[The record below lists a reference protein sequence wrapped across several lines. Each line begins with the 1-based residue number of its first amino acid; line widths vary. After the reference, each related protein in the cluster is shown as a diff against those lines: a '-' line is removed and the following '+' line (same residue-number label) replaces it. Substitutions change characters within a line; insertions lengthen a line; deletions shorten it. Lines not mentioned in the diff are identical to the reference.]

1 MMRVLLIRGML
12 VGVLAGLLSFGVA
25 RVLGEPPVDR
35 AIAYEEQM
43 VAGHVAGA
51 GEAGH
56 HHGTTTATVHDHG
69 TAEEPVSRDTQR
81 GIGLLT
87 ATVVYGAALGGLFA
101 IVFGFVYGRVGPWDA
116 RTTALLLAVAAF
128 LTVYLVPTIK
138 YPANP
143 PAVGIDGTIVY
154 RTQLFF
160 AMIAIAI
167 AAMIVAV
174 MVAKA
179 SAAARGAWDATLIGG
194 AVFIGL
200 VILAAMLMPTL
211 DEVPANFPATVLA
224 QFRMAALAIQATLWA
239 TLGLVFGRL
248 AESALRDAPQR
259 ELPSIRTSSL

>member
-25 RVLGEPPVDR
+25 RVLGEPQLDR
-35 AIAYEEQM
+35 AIAFEEQIG
-43 VAGHVAGA
+43 AGHAGA
-51 GEAGH
+51 SEAGPQ
-56 HHGTTTATVHDHG
+56 HGTTAATEHDHG
-69 TAEEPVSRDTQR
+69 AAEESVSR

-128 LTVYLVPTIK
+128 LTVYFVPTIK

-143 PAVGIDGTIVY
+143 PAVGIDHTIVY

-160 AMIAIAI
+160 AMMAIAI

-179 SAAARGAWDATLIGG
+179 SAATRGAWDATLIGG

-200 VILAAMLMPTL
+200 VIIAGMLMPAL
-211 DEVPANFPATVLA
+211 DEVPANFPANVLA
-224 QFRMAALAIQATLWA
+224 QFREASLAIQATLWA
-239 TLGLVFGRL
+239 TLGLVFGRM
-248 AESALRDAPQR
+248 AESALRDVPQR
-259 ELPSIRTSSL
+259 KLPSVGASSL

>member
-1 MMRVLLIRGML
+1 MMRALLIRGML
-12 VGVLAGLLSFGVA
+12 VGVLAGLLSFGMA
-25 RVLGEPPVDR
+25 RVLGEPQVDR

-43 VAGHVAGA
+43 DAAHAGA
-51 GEAGH
+51 GEADH
-56 HHGTTTATVHDHG
+56 QHGATAATGHDHG
-69 TAEEPVSRDTQR
+69 AAEESVSRDTQR

-128 LTVYLVPTIK
+128 LTIYFVPTLK

-143 PAVGIDGTIVY
+143 PAVGIGDTIAW

-160 AMIAIAI
+160 AMTAMAI
-167 AAMIVAV
+167 AAMIIAV
-174 MVAKA
+174 MVAKNLVA
-179 SAAARGAWDATLIGG
+179 TRGSWDAALIGG

-200 VILAAMLMPTL
+200 SILAGMLMPAL

-224 QFRMAALAIQATLWA
+224 EFRVASLAIQATLWA
-239 TLGLVFGRL
+239 TLGLVFGRV
-248 AESALRDAPQR
+248 AEPVLQDASR
-259 ELPSIRTSSL
+259 TLPATRASSF